1 MEQPEEII
9 QPNQWKSL
17 LRDVV
22 TILVVAGIFVLLLQ
36 MVVQKFVVDG
46 HSMDYTLSNGQQL
59 MVNKLVY
66 NLHEPERG
74 DIIVFHPPNLV
85 DSDDYIK
92 RIIGL
97 PGETIAIREGTV
109 FIYRDDGSFIELKEP
124 YITNHST
131 RSIPVMEIPE
141 GEYFVM
147 GDNRPDSAD
156 SRNGWT
162 LKEEEIVGKAWL
174 SVWPPSRWG
183 LIPNH
188 DFDIE

>member
-1 MEQPEEII
+1 MEKPEEII

-22 TILVVAGIFVLLLQ
+22 TILVVAGIFVLILQ
-36 MVVQKFVVDG
+36 AVVQKFIVDG
-46 HSMDYTLSNGQQL
+46 HSMDTTLSNGQQL
-59 MVNKLVY
+59 MVNKIVY

-85 DSDDYIK
+85 DSDDFIK

-97 PGETIAIREGTV
+97 PGETIAIREGSV
-109 FIYRDDGSFIELKEP
+109 FIYRDDGSFFELDEP
-124 YITNHST
+124 YVTNHST
-131 RSIPVMEIPE
+131 RSIPATTIPE

-174 SVWPPSRWG
+174 SVWPPSKWG

-188 DFDIE
+188 DFDEG